1 MCKPSQFLH
10 RKFVWYRALVS
21 QTAKPPLLDAP
32 LLPDPDIKLFHLDWV
47 PGARQ
52 ADLIKIDYYRSK
64 I

>member
-10 RKFVWYRALVS
+10 RKFVWYRTPVS
-21 QTAKPPLLDAP
+21 QTASLLPLGAP
-32 LLPDPDIKLFHLDWV
+32 LLPDPDIKLLHLDWV

-52 ADLIKIDYYRSK
+52 ADLIKIDYCRSK